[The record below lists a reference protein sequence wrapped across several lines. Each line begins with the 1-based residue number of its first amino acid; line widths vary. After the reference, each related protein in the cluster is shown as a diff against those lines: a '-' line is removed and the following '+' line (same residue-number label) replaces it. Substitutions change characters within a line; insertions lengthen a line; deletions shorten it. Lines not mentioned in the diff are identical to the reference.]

1 VIDVPKKDAVLCVKD
16 VSLSFRKRRSF
27 FRHDHYQVLNSI
39 TFSIYKGETLGVIGR
54 NGCGKSSLLK
64 ILAGIYSP
72 NAGVIDVGNSS
83 VSLLSLSLGFDG
95 ELSGWDNA
103 LLSGMLLG
111 FSKKYVCSVLYEIV
125 NFSELNEFI
134 HEPIKTYS
142 SGMRMRLG
150 FSLAL
155 YLKPDL
161 LLIDEVLGVGDAHF
175 RQKAEAAMKNRIN
188 SDATVVL
195 VSHSANQIK
204 TLCDRV
210 IWLEGGV
217 IKLAGSPDSVVVEYE
232 NFLSKINGV
241 GKTPCIEQTMGIH
254 KESA

>member
-1 VIDVPKKDAVLCVKD
+1 MSTAEENILYVRD
-16 VSLSFRKRRSF
+16 VSLFYRKRKSF
-27 FRHDHYQVLNSI
+27 FRHDSYQVLDSI
-39 TFSIYKGETLGVIGR
+39 TFTINKGETLGVIGR

-64 ILAGIYSP
+64 ILAGIYQPDLGDISH
-72 NAGVIDVGNSS
+72 GNIS

-95 ELSGWDNA
+95 ELTGWDNA

-111 FSKKYVCSVLYEIV
+111 FSKDYVKSVLSDV
-125 NFSELNEFI
+125 VTFSELSDFI

-155 YLKPDL
+155 YLKPDI

-175 RQKAEAAMKNRIN
+175 RQKAESAMRNRIN

-195 VSHSANQIK
+195 VSHSATQIIS
-204 TLCDRV
+204 LCDRV
-210 IWLEGGV
+210 IWLENGS
-217 IKLAGSPDSVVVEYE
+217 IKLEGNPESVLMEYE
-232 NFLSKINGV
+232 SFITKIKGV
-241 GKTPCIEQTMGIH
+241 GKSFIGNNVI
-254 KESA
+254 KGSSN